1 MQNSTENSTDTVEPE
16 GDDLYV
22 IEPARDEPVV
32 SSLPGVAKLRGA
44 PVGDLP
50 EDLYIPPDA
59 LEVFLE
65 AFEGP
70 LDLLLYLIR
79 KQNLDIID
87 IPVLRI
93 AQQYLEYIELMQE
106 MKIELAG
113 EYLLMATM
121 LAEIKSRMLLPKP
134 QTEDDEGDDPRAEL
148 VRRLQEFERFKQAAE
163 NLDDMPRVGRELFI
177 ARSKPEKIIVKE
189 QLPQPQ
195 IKELVLAFRE
205 AMMRAELF
213 TSHQVERE
221 PLSVR
226 ERMSQILEHLQSCGH
241 ASFITLFPQ
250 DEGRMGVVVTFIA
263 ILELVKGSVL
273 EVSQSEAYA
282 EVTVRVA
289 GAGGR
294 IADLD
299 VTAVED

>member
-1 MQNSTENSTDTVEPE
+1 
-16 GDDLYV
+16 
-22 IEPARDEPVV
+22 
-32 SSLPGVAKLRGA
+32 
-44 PVGDLP
+44 
-50 EDLYIPPDA
+50 
-59 LEVFLE
+59 
-65 AFEGP
+65 
-70 LDLLLYLIR
+70 
-79 KQNLDIID
+79 
-87 IPVLRI
+87 
-93 AQQYLEYIELMQE
+93 

-113 EYLLMATM
+113 EYLLMAAM

-134 QTEDDEGDDPRAEL
+134 QSEEEEGSDPRAEL

-163 NLDDMPRVGRELFI
+163 GLDEMPRVGRELFI
-177 ARSKPEKIIVKE
+177 AHSKPEKIVVKE
-189 QLPQPQ
+189 QLPQPHL
-195 IKELVLAFRE
+195 KELVLAFRE
-205 AMMRAELF
+205 AMLRAEMF
-213 TSHQVERE
+213 SSHQVERE

-226 ERMSQILEHLQSCGH
+226 ERMSQILERLQSSGQ

-263 ILELVKGSVL
+263 VLELVKGSVL
-273 EVSQSEAYA
+273 EVSQSEAFS

>member
-1 MQNSTENSTDTVEPE
+1 MSDTQQAEAE
-16 GDDLYV
+16 QEAFI
-22 IEPARDEPVV
+22 IEPDAAERPVEEA
-32 SSLPGVAKLRGA
+32 PAAAKLRGELF
-44 PVGDLP
+44 GDLP
-50 EDLYIPPDA
+50 QDLYIPPDA
-59 LEVFLE
+59 LEIFLD

-93 AQQYLEYIELMQE
+93 AQQYLEYIDLMKE

-134 QTEDDEGDDPRAEL
+134 QREDDEGQDPRAEL

-163 NLDDMPRVGRELFI
+163 NLDEMPRVGRELFL
-177 ARSKPEKIIVKE
+177 AHSKPEKIVVKE
-189 QLPQPQ
+189 QLPQPGL
-195 IKELVLAFRE
+195 KELVLAFRE
-205 AMMRAELF
+205 AMLRAEMF
-213 TSHQVERE
+213 TSHQIERE

-226 ERMSQILEHLQSCGH
+226 ERMSQILERLQSCGH

>member
-1 MQNSTENSTDTVEPE
+1 MNAEAGHTP
-16 GDDLYV
+16 
-22 IEPARDEPVV
+22 
-32 SSLPGVAKLRGA
+32 KLRGE
-44 PVGDLP
+44 PVSQLP

-79 KQNLDIID
+79 KQNLDIVD

-93 AQQYLEYIELMQE
+93 AQQYMEYIDLMQE
-106 MKIELAG
+106 LKIELAG

-134 QTEDDEGDDPRAEL
+134 EVEEEEGMDPRADL
-148 VRRLQEFERFKQAAE
+148 VRRLLEFERFKEAAE
-163 NLDDMPRVGRELFI
+163 NLDEMPRVGRDLYV
-177 ARSKPEKIIVKE
+177 AHSKPEKVAVVE
-189 QLPQPQ
+189 QLPQPG
-195 IKELVLAFRE
+195 IKDLVLAFRE
-205 AMMRAELF
+205 AMLRAEMF
-213 TSHQVERE
+213 SSHQVERE

-226 ERMSQILEHLQSCGH
+226 ERMSQILSVLQERQQ
-241 ASFITLFPQ
+241 ATFYMLFPQ

-273 EVSQSEAYA
+273 QVKQPEPFADVI
-282 EVTVRVA
+282 VRVA
-289 GAGGR
+289 GAGGGVENMD
-294 IADLD
+294 I
-299 VTAVED
+299 TATEE

>member
-1 MQNSTENSTDTVEPE
+1 MQDTPENTEANDEEFVVVPAPGEQPA
-16 GDDLYV
+16 GDAPG
-22 IEPARDEPVV
+22 IARLKGEPVNE
-32 SSLPGVAKLRGA
+32 LPQ
-44 PVGDLP
+44 
-50 EDLYIPPDA
+50 DLYIPPDA

-79 KQNLDIID
+79 KQNLDILD
-87 IPVLRI
+87 IPVTRI
-93 AQQYLEYIELMQE
+93 AQQYMEYIDLMTEL
-106 MKIELAG
+106 KIELAG

-134 QTEDDEGDDPRAEL
+134 QGEDEEGEDPRADL

-163 NLDDMPRVGRELFI
+163 NLDEMPRVGRDLYL
-177 ARSKPEKIIVKE
+177 ARSRPEKVAVVE
-189 QLPQPQ
+189 QLPQPGV
-195 IKELVLAFRE
+195 KDLVLAFRE
-205 AMMRAELF
+205 AMLRAEMF
-213 TSHQVERE
+213 SAHQVERE

-226 ERMSQILEHLQSCGH
+226 ERMSQILELLQNESR
-241 ASFITLFPQ
+241 ASFIALFPK

-263 ILELVKGSVL
+263 ILELVKGAVL
-273 EVSQSEAYA
+273 QVQQSGPYE

-289 GAGGR
+289 GAGAG
-294 IADLD
+294 ISDVD